1 MSDAQVLVVGLDG
14 AAPELIE
21 AWTVEGCLPHLAELM
36 ERGIWGRLRSTVPPV
51 TAAAWISFMTGK
63 TPGTHGVLGFQTL
76 DLSRYDYFAEA
87 NFVNATHFT
96 DESVFQILSRAGR
109 RVAAIS
115 VPMTYP
121 PFQVS
126 GVLVSGFPH
135 PGSQAYTY
143 PPELAQRLEPWYLPG
158 RRLRETS
165 SPEERIAAARY
176 RVTRQTEAALELL
189 DGIDWDLFTIV
200 FNNTDAI
207 AHYFWRYMTQ
217 GDETSPYTGAVLDAY
232 RQADEAIGQLL
243 DRIGPETL
251 VIVMSDHGMR
261 AAPEKVV
268 HINGWL
274 RSCGLLEAA
283 KEGTTW
289 RKRAL
294 EWIKGKAGRP
304 IKYAL
309 QRHLPQRVVAGLTAA
324 SLNVDAIDW
333 SHTRAYYV
341 RLFRTVDGIHINL
354 RGRQSQGI
362 VAPGTEYEILRD
374 EIIEG
379 LEALRDPETGEPV
392 VEGVMRREEVFEGPR
407 LEEMPDLIVQY
418 QPAYASGVGLGP
430 TLIERPQQMHAYSK
444 GWSATHAPDGVLIMA
459 GGPVAKSGT
468 LVGTCI
474 EDLAP
479 TILHALGEPVPADMT
494 GRVLVEVLA
503 SNFVEHNR
511 IRHSE
516 TAQVASEIVEGL
528 SDVEEARIQER
539 LRAMGYLD

>member
-1 MSDAQVLVVGLDG
+1 MSDVGVLVIGLDG
-14 AAPELIE
+14 AAPELVGRW
-21 AWTVEGCLPHLAELM
+21 AREGYLPHLARLI
-36 ERGIWGRLRSTVPPV
+36 ERGTWDRLRSTVPPV
-51 TAAAWISFMTGK
+51 TASAWISFMTGK
-63 TPGTHGVLGFQTL
+63 NPGSHGILGFQTM
-76 DLSRYDYFAEA
+76 DLGRYDYFAKA
-87 NFVNATHFT
+87 NFVNATHFAN
-96 DESVFQILSRAGR
+96 ESIFQILSQAGR

-121 PFQVS
+121 PFQVN

-135 PGSQAYTY
+135 PGSQAHTY
-143 PPELAQRLEPWYLPG
+143 PPELAQRLEPWYPPG

-165 SPEERIAAARY
+165 SPEERIAEARY
-176 RVTRQTEAALELL
+176 RVTRQTEGALELL
-189 DGIDWDLFTIV
+189 DGVDWDLFTVV

-207 AHYFWRYMTQ
+207 GHYFWRYMSR
-217 GDETSPYTGAVLDAY
+217 GESEGPYAGTVLDAY
-232 RQADEAIGQLL
+232 READKAIGQLL
-243 DRIGPETL
+243 GQVGSETL

-268 HINGWL
+268 HVNGWL
-274 RSCGLLEAA
+274 RSRGLLEAA
-283 KEGTTW
+283 KEGATW

-294 EWIKGKAGRP
+294 EWVKGKVGRP
-304 IKYAL
+304 IKYTL
-309 QRHLPQRVVAGLTAA
+309 QRHLPQRVVAELTAA

-333 SHTRAYYV
+333 THTRAYYV
-341 RLFRTVDGIHINL
+341 RLFRTVDGIQINL

-362 VAPGTEYEILRD
+362 VTPGTKYETLRD

-379 LEALRDPETGEPV
+379 LEALRDPEYGEPV

-430 TLIERPQQMHAYSK
+430 TLIERPQQMHTYSD
-444 GWSATHAPDGVLIMA
+444 GWSATHAPEGVLIMA

-468 LVGTCI
+468 LTGACI

-494 GRVLVEVLA
+494 GRVLLEALSPDFGADNPVRRSGPVA
-503 SNFVEHNR
+503 WV
-511 IRHSE
+511 SE
-516 TAQVASEIVEGL
+516 LSEGL
-528 SDVEEARIQER
+528 SDVEEGQIQER
-539 LRAMGYLD
+539 LKDMGYLD